1 MAQITLRDYVQET
14 EDAIS
19 AGRLDNALARCQQL
33 LARFPDFLEAQRL
46 IGEVYL
52 AQGKMEEAR
61 QAFDWV
67 LTNDPEN
74 ALAYCDRALISERVS
89 DFDTALDC
97 YQQAYEL
104 SRGNSQIRSEFNRLS
119 SRVGQQ
125 GFIFSRAGLARL
137 YMRGDL
143 LAQAIQEWEFVLA
156 STPERLDAR
165 LGLLETYWRD
175 GLYDR
180 TEQLARQILNEV
192 PGCLKA
198 RLLLAYVVSTRDMEQ
213 ATTILQQAR
222 AWDPD
227 LLMAQELF
235 TEGTASEQFI
245 RLVKQAP
252 ITFEA
257 DQSSAYQATLST
269 PPPPQGGNI
278 IDLPTWSGFE
288 SWGELE
294 TTNNTSQEQK
304 GNAEL
309 PVWSTANILGMDSP
323 QPPQEMP
330 VASSAAAEP
339 SVSASEAWKELN
351 QLSNA
356 GISGTNTWGGEAET
370 PQDDSFS
377 SVSWLS
383 PSSED
388 VTTPP
393 AWLNMLTQQERQ
405 QLSGAIP
412 PVPSPEERE
421 VPSSRL
427 PEAPAPPEQGRP
439 QKKTIRQDAAPT
451 PVSDDDEELPFGPEW
466 LKSLGAATYNDQE
479 EARVAENTYQDSHK
493 DASSVAFAQEQAHP
507 QGTLSSEHMAQGSS
521 AAREEAVLTTLEKL
535 EQDLMAQ
542 GFVSH
547 QPHSLS
553 SLSDAIDVEET
564 PQSPENV
571 TEQAMPSYDADL
583 SSALAEFGNMQR
595 QNGQAQVEPASSTDM
610 SVEPP
615 AQTAFAA
622 STQEPEWLAPLRA
635 STQDNQGV
643 EMPEW
648 TQSSQ
653 EVTVSRHF
661 KDTQQ
666 PWVAQEPAAASS
678 TAEMPAFKPT
688 QPPADNNSS
697 IASQAAAPA
706 RPDPLLEGEL
716 ETTMR
721 RPAVRLQHLQSQ
733 VMAQREAARRGKQA
747 EKPSGAGAGD
757 GTASYQD
764 RLLRG
769 YQYQLAGSYEE
780 AMQEYRVII
789 KGAPELLGEVIS
801 NVRALLR
808 LAPKYSAGYR
818 VLGDAYMRQG
828 EYLQAMEAYNKALT
842 MAKKA
847 RS

>member
-1 MAQITLRDYVQET
+1 MAQITLRDYVRET

-46 IGEVYL
+46 VGEVYL

-61 QAFDWV
+61 QSFDWV

-74 ALAYCDRALISERVS
+74 ALTYCDRALISERVS

-104 SRGNSQIRSEFNRLS
+104 SRGNSRIRSEFNRLS

-143 LAQAIQEWEFVLA
+143 LAQAAQEWEVVLA
-156 STPERLDAR
+156 SAPDRLDAR

-180 TEQLARQILNEV
+180 TEQLARQILNDV

-198 RLLLAYVVSTRDMEQ
+198 RLLLACVVSTRDMQQ
-213 ATTILQQAR
+213 AAAMLQQAR

-245 RLVKQAP
+245 RLIKQAP

-269 PPPPQGGNI
+269 PPPSRGGNVV
-278 IDLPTWSGFE
+278 DLPTWSGFE

-294 TTNNTSQEQK
+294 STSNTSQKQK
-304 GNAEL
+304 DDAEL
-309 PVWSTANILGMDSP
+309 PVWSTTNVLGMDSP
-323 QPPQEMP
+323 RPPQEAP
-330 VASSAAAEP
+330 AASSATAEP
-339 SVSASEAWKELN
+339 PVSATEAWEELH
-351 QLSNA
+351 QLSSA
-356 GISGTNTWGGEAET
+356 SPSSTNTWDAET
-370 PQDDSFS
+370 ETRRDDPFS
-377 SVSWLS
+377 SATWMSP

-388 VTTPP
+388 VSTPP
-393 AWLNMLTQQERQ
+393 AWLDMLTQQERQ

-412 PVPSPEERE
+412 PVPAPEERE

-427 PEAPAPPEQGRP
+427 PEAPAPGGQKRRQEGAARQG
-439 QKKTIRQDAAPT
+439 AT
-451 PVSDDDEELPFGPEW
+451 PVSDDSDDEEELRFGPEW
-466 LKSLGAATYNDQE
+466 LKSLGAATYNDQG
-479 EARVAENTYQDSHK
+479 EAHTTEDTNQK
-493 DASSVAFAQEQAHP
+493 
-507 QGTLSSEHMAQGSS
+507 

-535 EQDLMAQ
+535 EQDLVAQ

-553 SLSDAIDVEET
+553 SLSEAIEVEE
-564 PQSPENV
+564 PQPFEDAA
-571 TEQAMPSYDADL
+571 EQAAPSYDTDL
-583 SSALAEFGNMQR
+583 SSALAGFGNEQT
-595 QNGQAQVEPASSTDM
+595 QNGQTQVEPAASTNM
-610 SVEPP
+610 AAEPS
-615 AQTAFAA
+615 AQTSFSA

-643 EMPEW
+643 NMPEW
-648 TQSSQ
+648 TRFPQ
-653 EVTVSRHF
+653 EATASEQF
-661 KDTQQ
+661 EEAQQ
-666 PWVAQEPAAASS
+666 LWTEQEPAAASS
-678 TAEMPAFKPT
+678 PAETPAFKPVAQQVADSDSVVT
-688 QPPADNNSS
+688 PPP
-697 IASQAAAPA
+697 QAAAPA
-706 RPDPLLEGEL
+706 RPDPLLDGGL

-721 RPAVRLQHLQSQ
+721 RPAVRLQHLQSK
-733 VMAQREAARRGKQA
+733 VMAQREAARRGKLT
-747 EKPSGAGAGD
+747 EKAPGAKMGD
-757 GTASYQD
+757 SGTASYQD

>member
-143 LAQAIQEWEFVLA
+143 LAQAMQEWEIVLA
-156 STPERLDAR
+156 STSERLDAR

-213 ATTILQQAR
+213 AAAMLQQAR

-235 TEGTASEQFI
+235 TEGAASEQFI

-257 DQSSAYQATLST
+257 DQSSAYQAALST
-269 PPPPQGGNI
+269 PPPPQGGNVT
-278 IDLPTWSGFE
+278 DLPTWSGFE

-294 TTNNTSQEQK
+294 TTNNTQEQK

-309 PVWSTANILGMDSP
+309 PVWSTANILGTNSP

-330 VASSAAAEP
+330 AASSAAAEP
-339 SVSASEAWKELN
+339 PVSASEAWKELN

-356 GISGTNTWGGEAET
+356 GISGTNTWGAEAET
-370 PQDDSFS
+370 RQDDSFS
-377 SVSWLS
+377 SAAWMS

-388 VTTPP
+388 ATTPP

-405 QLSGAIP
+405 QLSSSIP
-412 PVPSPEERE
+412 LVPSPEERE
-421 VPSSRL
+421 VPSSRS
-427 PEAPAPPEQGRP
+427 PEAPAPAEQKRP
-439 QKKTIRQDAAPT
+439 QKKTARQNAAPAS
-451 PVSDDDEELPFGPEW
+451 VSDEEEELRFGPEW
-466 LKSLGAATYNDQE
+466 LRSLGAATYNDQE
-479 EARVAENTYQDSHK
+479 EAHATENTYKDSHK
-493 DASSVAFAQEQAHP
+493 NASSEQV
-507 QGTLSSEHMAQGSS
+507 AQGSS

-553 SLSDAIDVEET
+553 SLSEAVDQ
-564 PQSPENV
+564 PSENV
-571 TEQAMPSYDADL
+571 TEQAMPPYDTDL
-583 SSALAEFGNMQR
+583 SSAFAGFGDTQT

-610 SVEPP
+610 AAELP
-615 AQTAFAA
+615 AGTSFSA

-635 STQDNQGV
+635 STQGNQGV

-648 TQSSQ
+648 THSSQ
-653 EVTVSRHF
+653 EATVSERF
-661 KDTQQ
+661 EEAQQ
-666 PWVAQEPAAASS
+666 PWVTQEPTATSS

-688 QPPADNNSS
+688 QPLADNNSS
-697 IASQAAAPA
+697 VASQAAAPA

-747 EKPSGAGAGD
+747 ERPSGARAGN
-757 GTASYQD
+757 GKASYQD
-764 RLLRG
+764 RLLKG